1 MAKLNLIQSLL
12 LNPTIGYLERIQQN
26 LEESKQ
32 VKTLLNVFN
41 SGIKIDVNQAQKAAL
56 NVTISHLKR
65 LKDSKNAKKAG

>member
-12 LNPTIGYLERIQQN
+12 LNQTIGYLERIQQN

-56 NVTISHLKR
+56 NVTISHLKGM
-65 LKDSKNAKKAG
+65 KNAKKAG